1 LSKKFRQPTPN
12 LEARIAPMCHKKP
25 KFSGLREKAKIQII
39 SDLYIALQYSPQDR
53 TDQKEVALPI
63 FRAIIARSK
72 RGTCIG
78 ALKRMTIGVL
88 LTLAAAVSAQADELT
103 FRCVNT
109 ASHATW
115 NLKIDLEKSTADGF
129 PAQINASN
137 VTWRDVTHG
146 GSYELDRAS
155 GELTFSNSSSTGGY
169 MLFHHCQ
176 QLK

>member
-1 LSKKFRQPTPN
+1 
-12 LEARIAPMCHKKP
+12 
-25 KFSGLREKAKIQII
+25 
-39 SDLYIALQYSPQDR
+39 LYIALQYPPQDWI
-53 TDQKEVALPI
+53 DQKEVALPI

-72 RGTCIG
+72 RGACIS
-78 ALKRMTIGVL
+78 ALKRTTIGAL

-115 NLKIDLEKSTADGF
+115 NLKIDPENGIADGF
-129 PAQINASN
+129 PAKINAAN

-146 GSYELDRAS
+146 GGYVLDRAS
-155 GELTFSNSSSTGGY
+155 GKLTFSNSSSTGGY